1 MVIRRGEVYWAEV
14 GRAGEQTRRP
24 VVVVQAQPYNDSRLP
39 TVLTAVITSD
49 TRLAAMPG
57 SVFLPAAVS
66 RLPADAVVDVTAL
79 VPVRRGALTGPVGSV
94 PPDEMRAVDDGL
106 RTVLGLR

>member
-1 MVIRRGEVYWAEV
+1 MVIHRGDICWADADV
-14 GRAGEQTRRP
+14 RRP
-24 VVVVQAQPYNDSRLP
+24 VLVVQAQPYNNSRLP
-39 TVLTAVITSD
+39 TVLAAAITSN

-66 RLPADAVVDVTAL
+66 GLPVDAVVDVTTLLTIDRSAL
-79 VPVRRGALTGPVGSV
+79 DEPIGRAPR
-94 PPDEMRAVDDGL
+94 DEMRAVDDGL

>member
-1 MVIRRGEVYWAEV
+1 MVIRRGDVHWTAD
-14 GRAGEQTRRP
+14 AGGRRP
-24 VVVVQAQPYNDSRLP
+24 VLVVQAQPYNDSRLP
-39 TVLTAVITSD
+39 TVLAALISSN

-66 RLPADAVVDVTAL
+66 GLPADAVVDVTSL
-79 VPVRRGALTGPVGSV
+79 VTLERDSLGEPVGSA

>member
-1 MVIRRGEVYWAEV
+1 MVIRRGDVRWTAAAD
-14 GRAGEQTRRP
+14 GRRP
-24 VVVVQAQPYNDSRLP
+24 VLVVQAQPYNDSRLP
-39 TVLTAVITSD
+39 TVLTALISSN

-57 SVFLPAAVS
+57 SVFLTAAVS
-66 RLPADAVVDVTAL
+66 GLPVDAVVDVTSLVTLDRDAL
-79 VPVRRGALTGPVGSV
+79 EEPVGSA